1 MAMKITY
8 IGHATVLVD
17 IDGRRIITDP
27 LLRPRI
33 LGALRRVA
41 PPATEEQLTG
51 VDLVLLS
58 HAHHDHLDAASLRM
72 LDGMP
77 RVALPE
83 PARHV
88 VASVGM
94 PQDVMGEGDVLDL
107 GDGVTVE
114 AVNADH
120 DGRRMPWHRDGTALG
135 YVVRG
140 PSGSVYFAGDTD
152 VFAGMSDFRGVDAA
166 LLPVSGWGPRLPA
179 GHMGPEEAAE
189 AVALVEPRVA
199 IPIHWGAYE
208 RIAMRADP
216 LRERRARRFV
226 DQVSAD
232 SPSVRAELLEPGSS
246 IEIGASTGATP
257 RGSA

>member
-1 MAMKITY
+1 MKITY
-8 IGHATVLVD
+8 LGHASVLIE
-17 IDGRRIITDP
+17 IDGTKIVTDP
-27 LLRPRI
+27 LFRPRI

-41 PPATEEQLTG
+41 PEATAEQLTG

-58 HAHHDHLDAASLRM
+58 HAHHDHLDAHSLRM

-77 RVALPE
+77 EVALPSS
-83 PARHV
+83 ARGV
-88 VASVGM
+88 VDAVGY
-94 PQDVMGEGDVLDL
+94 PVRVMGEGDAL
-107 GDGVTVE
+107 GAGEVVVE
-114 AVNADH
+114 AVHADH
-120 DGRRMPWHRDGTALG
+120 EGKRLPWHRDDTALG

-152 VFAGMSDFRGVDAA
+152 VFDGMTAFAGVDAA

-179 GHMGPEEAAE
+179 GHMGPDEATR
-189 AVALVEPRVA
+189 AVGLIEPKVA
-199 IPIHWGAYE
+199 IPIHWGTYE

-216 LRERRARRFV
+216 ARGRRARQFV
-226 DQVSAD
+226 DQVSAV

-246 IEIGASTGATP
+246 LELGASTGATP